1 MREQMKGCMSQEL
14 ITFNRIYKEL
24 DDVYRDMANKL
35 SLSESAFDIL
45 YGICEMGDG
54 CLQRDI
60 CRTSCLPKQT
70 VNSSIHKM
78 EEQGYLLRVQG
89 KGRSMH
95 IHLTESG
102 RKLMEEKIYPV
113 IQCENEV
120 MNSFSEEER
129 KQFLELSERHVSLLK
144 DQVTKL

>member
-1 MREQMKGCMSQEL
+1 MREQVKGCMSQGL

-35 SLSESAFDIL
+35 GLSESAFDIL

>member
-1 MREQMKGCMSQEL
+1 MREQVKGCMSQEL
-14 ITFNRIYKEL
+14 ITFNRINKEL

-35 SLSESAFDIL
+35 GLSESAFDIL

>member
-1 MREQMKGCMSQEL
+1 MCEHTNICMSQEL
-14 ITFNRIYKEL
+14 IAFNRIYKEL
-24 DDVYRDMANKL
+24 NDVYRDMANRL
-35 SLSESAFDIL
+35 GLSESAFDIL
-45 YGICEMGDG
+45 YGICELGDG

-60 CRTSCLPKQT
+60 CQSSCIPKQT

-78 EEQGYLLRVQG
+78 EEQGYLVRVQG
-89 KGRSMH
+89 RGRSMH

-113 IQCENEV
+113 IKGENEV
-120 MNSFSEEER
+120 MKAFSEEEQ
-129 KQFLELSERHVSLLK
+129 KKFLELTEKHVSLLK

>member
-1 MREQMKGCMSQEL
+1 MSQEL

-35 SLSESAFDIL
+35 GLSESAFDIL

>member
-1 MREQMKGCMSQEL
+1 MSEHVKIWMSQEL
-14 ITFNRIYKEL
+14 IRFNRIYKEVN
-24 DDVYRDMANKL
+24 DIYRDVANRL
-35 SLSESAFDIL
+35 GLSESAFDIL
-45 YGICEMGDG
+45 YGICEFGDG

-60 CRTSCLPKQT
+60 CQSSCLPKQT

-78 EEQGYLLRVQG
+78 EEQGYLIWVQG

-102 RKLMEEKIYPV
+102 RTLMEEKIYPV

-120 MNSFSEEER
+120 LEKFSREDCE
-129 KQFLELSERHVSLLK
+129 KLLELSEKHASHLK
-144 DQVTKL
+144 KRVANL

>member
-1 MREQMKGCMSQEL
+1 MREQIKGCMSQEL

-35 SLSESAFDIL
+35 GLSESAFDIL

>member
-1 MREQMKGCMSQEL
+1 M
-14 ITFNRIYKEL
+14 
-24 DDVYRDMANKL
+24 
-35 SLSESAFDIL
+35 
-45 YGICEMGDG
+45 
-54 CLQRDI
+54 
-60 CRTSCLPKQT
+60 
-70 VNSSIHKM
+70 
-78 EEQGYLLRVQG
+78 LRVQG

>member
-1 MREQMKGCMSQEL
+1 MREQVKGCMSQEL

-35 SLSESAFDIL
+35 GLSESAFDIL

>member
-1 MREQMKGCMSQEL
+1 MREQINGCMRQEL

-24 DDVYRDMANKL
+24 NDVYRDMANRL
-35 SLSESAFDIL
+35 GLSESAFDIL

-60 CRTSCLPKQT
+60 CQTSCLPKQT
-70 VNSSIHKM
+70 VNSSIRKM
-78 EEQGYLLRVQG
+78 EEQGYLVRVQG

-95 IHLTESG
+95 IRLTEAG

-113 IQCENEV
+113 IERENDV
-120 MNSFSEEER
+120 MKSFSEEDL
-129 KQFLELSERHVSLLK
+129 KKFIELSERHVSLLR
-144 DQVTKL
+144 DQVKTL